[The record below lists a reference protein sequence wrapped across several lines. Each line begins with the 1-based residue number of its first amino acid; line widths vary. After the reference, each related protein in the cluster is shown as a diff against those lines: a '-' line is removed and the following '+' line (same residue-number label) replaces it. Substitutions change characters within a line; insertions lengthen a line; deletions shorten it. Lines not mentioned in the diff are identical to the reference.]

1 MTILEVKDLTLQLN
15 STFILNRLNMEFW
28 EGYVHAVVGP
38 NGAGKSTLA
47 NVIMGLPGYR
57 HHGGEVL
64 FENRSIKHLNVDER
78 ARLGITLAWQEPARF
93 EGLKVSQFI
102 KAAAREK
109 SEQEVERVLKLVGL
123 DPFRYRNR
131 AVDKTLSGGERKRIE
146 LASILAM
153 KPRLV
158 MLDEPDSG
166 VDIEA
171 IERIF
176 EAIALLKKE
185 GTTVLLIT
193 HSPRVL
199 ERADHAFLMCS
210 GMLVD
215 KGETRKILE
224 YFSGKCLPCPHQN
237 VPDLNV
243 IGKSQQ
249 GGEND

>member
-1 MTILEVKDLTLQLN
+1 MAILEVRDLTLQMD
-15 STFILNRLNMEFW
+15 SGFILNGLTMEFW

-57 HHGGEVL
+57 HHGGDVL
-64 FENRSIKHLNVDER
+64 FEGRSIKHLNVDER

-93 EGLKVSQFI
+93 EGLKVDQFI
-102 KAAAREK
+102 LAAAGEK
-109 SEQEVERVLKLVGL
+109 SEREVDRVLELVGL
-123 DPFRYRNR
+123 DPFRYRRR

-224 YFSGKCLPCPHQN
+224 CFSGKCLPCPHQN
-237 VPDLNV
+237 VPDLNS
-243 IGKSQQ
+243 ISKNKS
-249 GGEND
+249 GGENA

>member
-1 MTILEVKDLTLQLN
+1 MVN
-15 STFILNRLNMEFW
+15 STAILNGLTMEFW

-47 NVIMGLPGYR
+47 NVIMGLPDYR
-57 HHGGEVL
+57 RHSGDIL
-64 FENRSIKHLNVDER
+64 FEGKSIKHLNVDER
-78 ARLGITLAWQEPARF
+78 ARLGITLGWQEPARF

-102 KAAAREK
+102 QASAREK
-109 SEQEVERVLKLVGL
+109 GPKEIDRVLELVGL
-123 DPFRYRNR
+123 EPVRYRNR

-176 EAIALLKKE
+176 EAIAHLKRE
-185 GTTVLLIT
+185 GATLLLIT

-199 ERADHAFLMCS
+199 EKADHAFLICS

-215 KGETRKILE
+215 KGETSKILD
-224 YFSGKCLPCPHQN
+224 YFSGKCLPCPHKN
-237 VPDLNV
+237 LPDLNS
-243 IGKSQQ
+243 IEKTGGK
-249 GGEND
+249 NA